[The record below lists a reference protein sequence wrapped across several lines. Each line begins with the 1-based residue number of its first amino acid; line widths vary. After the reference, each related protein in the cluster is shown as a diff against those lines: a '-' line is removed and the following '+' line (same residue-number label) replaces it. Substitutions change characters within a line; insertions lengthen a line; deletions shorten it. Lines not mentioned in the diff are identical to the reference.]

1 MQEGGGAPAMT
12 QDQATGPAGVTGE
25 TSSPQA
31 GEAHDR
37 WWWVE
42 PKVWTE
48 RMLKRLE
55 QSEPTTVWF
64 AGRTDGLR
72 RMGYLVWQ
80 VAHVLMD
87 SLAETPL
94 TGEPDAGN
102 PPVRFGGRGGA
113 KAPSLPLSK
122 NAS

>member
-1 MQEGGGAPAMT
+1 M
-12 QDQATGPAGVTGE
+12 D
-25 TSSPQA
+25 
-31 GEAHDR
+31 
-37 WWWVE
+37 WVS
-42 PKVWTE
+42 
-48 RMLKRLE
+48 RIAN
-55 QSEPTTVWF
+55 

-113 KAPSLPLSK
+113 KAPSLPLSVRKSWRLRK
-122 NAS
+122 NPRRARPYPRLPSPLVVRRGVCQVLLCEHACRNRSRRRGPDA

>member
-1 MQEGGGAPAMT
+1 M
-12 QDQATGPAGVTGE
+12 D
-25 TSSPQA
+25 
-31 GEAHDR
+31 
-37 WWWVE
+37 WVS
-42 PKVWTE
+42 
-48 RMLKRLE
+48 RIAN
-55 QSEPTTVWF
+55 

-113 KAPSLPLSK
+113 KAPSLPLSD
-122 NAS
+122 ASRVPDAGRKWRSPWSARPSRALASREAELILAPALRPVSRGGQTSL

>member
-1 MQEGGGAPAMT
+1 M
-12 QDQATGPAGVTGE
+12 D
-25 TSSPQA
+25 
-31 GEAHDR
+31 
-37 WWWVE
+37 WVS
-42 PKVWTE
+42 
-48 RMLKRLE
+48 RIAN
-55 QSEPTTVWF
+55 

-113 KAPSLPLSK
+113 KAPSLPLSIPPGAAK
-122 NAS
+122 GRWGRSCCTDQLRRSCPSRSRCPPSWSRLDWAAFP